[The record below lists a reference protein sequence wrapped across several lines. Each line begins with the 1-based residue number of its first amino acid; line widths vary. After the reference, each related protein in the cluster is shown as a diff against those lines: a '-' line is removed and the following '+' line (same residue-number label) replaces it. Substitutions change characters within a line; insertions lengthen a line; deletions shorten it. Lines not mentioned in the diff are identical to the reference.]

1 MKYVIKEVKSN
12 AHYVK
17 SAGTTSFFDVAYS
30 LDEAHKYESI
40 EACINAI
47 VAAAETSKLT
57 RFTIVGVKE
66 SMKIHYEEV
75 EL

>member
-17 SAGTTSFFDVAYS
+17 LVENTVFFDVAFTI
-30 LDEAHKYESI
+30 DEASKFSTI
-40 EACINAI
+40 EDCISAI
-47 VAAAETSKLT
+47 IQASKVVTLA
-57 RFTIVGVKE
+57 RYTIVGVKE

>member
-17 SAGTTSFFDVAYS
+17 LVSEHYFDIAYD
-30 LDEAHKYESI
+30 LDSAHKFESI
-40 EACINAI
+40 ANAI
-47 VAAAETSKLT
+47 AAILKQSQDHLLPAY
-57 RFTIVGVKE
+57 TIVGVKE
-66 SMKIHYEEV
+66 SMRIHYEEV